1 MFRKKIVQKRAAAL
15 YSGGKDSNLALWYAT
30 RKGIKVECLLSMI
43 PETVESWMF
52 HFPNA
57 EWTALQA
64 KAMGIPSVQ
73 VAVSSL
79 GERELKELDIAI
91 SSLKRSLNIDS
102 LISGVVESSYQK
114 SRLAQICERDGL
126 ELLTP
131 LWKRD
136 STELISD
143 MLHLNFDIRFVRV
156 SALGLG
162 EEWLGRK
169 LDRKALTELTFLSQK
184 FGFHLAGEGGEYET
198 FVCDSPLFKRRIKIT
213 RTTKTWSQDSGILF
227 VKKAELAEKRTSHTI
242 LE

>member
-1 MFRKKIVQKRAAAL
+1 MAL
-15 YSGGKDSNLALWYAT
+15 YSGGKDSNLALWHAT
-30 RKGIKVECLLSMI
+30 RKKIKIECLLSMI
-43 PETVESWMF
+43 PETAESWMF

-57 EWTALQA
+57 EWTTLQA

-73 VAVSSL
+73 VTVSSL
-79 GERELKELDIAI
+79 GESEIKELDTAI
-91 SSLKRSLNIDS
+91 SGLKRSLNIDS

-114 SRLAQICERDGL
+114 SRLAQICEREEL

-143 MLHLNFDIRFVRV
+143 MLNLKFDIRFVRV

-184 FGFHLAGEGGEYET
+184 YGFHLVGEGGEYET
-198 FVCDSPLFKRRIKIT
+198 FVCDSPLFKQRIEIT

-227 VKKAELAEKRTSHTI
+227 IEKAELVEKKNSHII
-242 LE
+242 LG